1 MFKHITL
8 CAALLV
14 PLSAHATTDQELDE
28 IRAQIKKLQQA
39 DVTAQQNGRP
49 AATGAAAFNPAIS
62 LILSG
67 TYGQLRQDPAIPATG
82 FAMSAHPEHSQ
93 GFNLGESE
101 LVMSANI
108 DPEFRGEI
116 TLALEPDDS
125 LGVENA
131 FVQTSGLGHGL
142 NFKMGRYFSGLGYLN
157 EKHAHTWDF
166 VDQPLVYRT
175 LWDNQLGE
183 DGIQLKWLAPT
194 DTFVEIGGELGRGRG
209 FPGSDRQRKNGAG
222 AGALFAHV
230 GDDVGVSHSWRAG
243 ISLHQTRREN
253 AVSTVEAVDNSFSGD
268 SKTAGLD
275 FIWKYAPNGNVKET
289 NFKLLGEYFRRKDN
303 GLLTYNINA
312 AAPTT
317 DSYAVTQSGWY
328 VQSVYQFM
336 PRWRSALRYDQ
347 LDSGTAQVGA
357 SNVVNVVSNY
367 GFAPTRTT
375 LMLDFN
381 PSEFSRLRVQ
391 VAQDKSRQDLV
402 DHQLFLQYVMSLGA
416 HGAHQF

>member
-142 NFKMGRYFSGLGYLN
+142 NFKMGQTHTHRYMQMLL
-157 EKHAHTWDF
+157 E
-166 VDQPLVYRT
+166 RI
-175 LWDNQLGE
+175 E
-183 DGIQLKWLAPT
+183 DGQIDPS
-194 DTFVEIGGELGRGRG
+194 FVI
-209 FPGSDRQRKNGAG
+209 
-222 AGALFAHV
+222 
-230 GDDVGVSHSWRAG
+230 SHR
-243 ISLHQTRREN
+243 ISLD
-253 AVSTVEAVDNSFSGD
+253 EAPQGYKTFRDKQD
-268 SKTAGLD
+268 SCTK
-275 FIWKYAPNGNVKET
+275 VVMH
-289 NFKLLGEYFRRKDN
+289 
-303 GLLTYNINA
+303 LT
-312 AAPTT
+312 
-317 DSYAVTQSGWY
+317 
-328 VQSVYQFM
+328 
-336 PRWRSALRYDQ
+336 
-347 LDSGTAQVGA
+347 
-357 SNVVNVVSNY
+357 
-367 GFAPTRTT
+367 
-375 LMLDFN
+375 
-381 PSEFSRLRVQ
+381 
-391 VAQDKSRQDLV
+391 
-402 DHQLFLQYVMSLGA
+402 
-416 HGAHQF
+416 